1 MFWKQFTS
9 KEAER
14 WRAIN
19 RGWIY
24 ILILFVINEMH
35 NVYLVALIVWK
46 VSKVHRNLILSC
58 KVVQRQEKLLRAVH
72 WFSHIKSLHSYRAL
86 CNRHFKTNI
95 VSVYPNMTIYKTF
108 KFQLRWWLI
117 DSFEMKHTILNLLFV
132 ATSLTILLFLVNILS
147 LIELRLKLSI
157 WKRDNMTTI
166 D

>member
-1 MFWKQFTS
+1 MFSKQFTS

-58 KVVQRQEKLLRAVH
+58 KVVQRQEKILRAVR

-108 KFQLRWWLI
+108 KFQSRWWLV

-132 ATSLTILLFLVNILS
+132 ATILNYFVIFG
-147 LIELRLKLSI
+147 RHFKLNKI
-157 WKRDNMTTI
+157 TP
-166 D
+166 

>member
-58 KVVQRQEKLLRAVH
+58 KVVQRQEKVLRAVH
-72 WFSHIKSLHSYRAL
+72 WISHIKSLHSYRAL
-86 CNRHFKTNI
+86 CKRHFETNI

-108 KFQLRWWLI
+108 ECQSRWWLV

-132 ATSLTILLFLVNILS
+132 ATILNYFVIFGQHF
-147 LIELRLKLSI
+147 KLNKI
-157 WKRDNMTTI
+157 TP
-166 D
+166 